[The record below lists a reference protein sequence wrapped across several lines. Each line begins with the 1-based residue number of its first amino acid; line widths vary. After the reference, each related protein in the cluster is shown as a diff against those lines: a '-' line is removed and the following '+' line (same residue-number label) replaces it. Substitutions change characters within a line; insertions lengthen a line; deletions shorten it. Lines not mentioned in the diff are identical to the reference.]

1 MPAVDE
7 TDMKH
12 IQRRPDMIVQGITTL
27 KGPTLSENYCTQK
40 SANYNH
46 QMQLLVRREG
56 HKKHTKLGTI
66 RPKTLVL
73 FMTARR

>member
-27 KGPTLSENYCTQK
+27 NGPTLSENYCIQK
-40 SANYNH
+40 LENCNY
-46 QMQLLVRREG
+46 QM
-56 HKKHTKLGTI
+56 
-66 RPKTLVL
+66 
-73 FMTARR
+73 